1 MVNTKFIGRL
11 GNSMFQISACI
22 GYAKKYGYQWGVP
35 NDQRESTILTHFPN
49 LPRCNDV
56 NNRYHEHPSRFCD
69 IHKTHY
75 DQCHFNYHAIPDLG
89 PNVTLTGFYQ
99 SYKYFEGADEEIK
112 KVFKLEHVSGYE
124 DCVSVHVRRG
134 DYVMHSGSFPPV
146 TKEYILNAMQSFL
159 DKNPITKFV
168 IFSDDINWCKEN
180 IKLHMHSLGNDE
192 QEIELNKKLLDA
204 MIEYSEGRNELQDL
218 SLMASCGHH
227 IIANSTFS
235 WWGSFLGHNPNK
247 IIISP
252 SHKRG
257 NWFGHSSGIKQDC
270 IDLIPPTW
278 HQIEFR

>member
-75 DQCHFNYHAIPDLG
+75 DQCHFNYHPIPDLG
-89 PNVTLTGFYQ
+89 QNLTLTGFYQ

-112 KVFKLEHVSGYE
+112 KVFKLEHVPGYE
-124 DCVSVHVRRG
+124 DYVSIHVRRG
-134 DYVMHSGSFPPV
+134 DYVMHSGSFPPI
-146 TKEYILNAMQSFL
+146 TIDFIEEAMQNIPVKKYL
-159 DKNPITKFV
+159 
-168 IFSDDINWCKEN
+168 IFSDDIEWCKINLAPYNFGN
-180 IKLHMHSLGNDE
+180 IE
-192 QEIELNKKLLDA
+192 F
-204 MIEYSEGRNELQDL
+204 SEGRNELQDL

-235 WWGSFLGHNPNK
+235 WWGAYLGHNPDR
-247 IIISP
+247 IVISP
-252 SHKRG
+252 SCVRG
-257 NWFGHSSGIKQDC
+257 NWFGMDCGVKQDVV
-270 IDLIPPTW
+270 DLLPENWI
-278 HQIEFR
+278 QIKFR